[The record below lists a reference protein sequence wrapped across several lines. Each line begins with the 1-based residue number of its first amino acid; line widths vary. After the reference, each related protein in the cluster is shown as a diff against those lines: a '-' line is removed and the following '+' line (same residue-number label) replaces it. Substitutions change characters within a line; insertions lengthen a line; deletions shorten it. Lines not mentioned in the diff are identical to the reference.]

1 MRALDIG
8 AWDGPLT
15 FELERR
21 GADVT
26 ALDIQDPN
34 VTVFDAVKAIKKYK
48 AQYFRA
54 SIYDALPT
62 FHGLFDIV
70 LFVGVYYHL
79 RNPSLA
85 LENIRKLIKPAG
97 TLYIEGA
104 SGTDHL
110 AKTLSLDSALIDRQP
125 IAYLDVDKKL
135 YGFSSFW
142 YPTTRGL
149 EAVLLD
155 TGFHN
160 PRLTT
165 GPNTL
170 YSHARITGSATAD
183 PNKTGPRVH
192 SVYKHDFQTDDPMRA
207 KVRRFIIRTIN
218 EVIGK

>member
-1 MRALDIG
+1 MPHQARPDYIAVIG
-8 AWDGPLT
+8 RLPSRPPPDGLAMTLGGLRTGGSARNGPGLVA
-15 FELERR
+15 
-21 GADVT
+21 G
-26 ALDIQDPN
+26 
-34 VTVFDAVKAIKKYK
+34 
-48 AQYFRA
+48 
-54 SIYDALPT
+54 SLP
-62 FHGLFDIV
+62 V
-70 LFVGVYYHL
+70 
-79 RNPSLA
+79 
-85 LENIRKLIKPAG
+85 
-97 TLYIEGA
+97 
-104 SGTDHL
+104 
-110 AKTLSLDSALIDRQP
+110 SLDSALIDRQP

-170 YSHARITGSATAD
+170 YSHPRITGSATAD